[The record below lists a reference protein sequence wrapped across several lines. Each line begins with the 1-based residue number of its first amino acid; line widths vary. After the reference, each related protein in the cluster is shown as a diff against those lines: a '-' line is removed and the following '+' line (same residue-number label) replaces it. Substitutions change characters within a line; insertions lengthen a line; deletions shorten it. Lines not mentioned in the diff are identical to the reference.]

1 MHRCPTSK
9 CVLFLSTP
17 SMRRA
22 TFPAFLHSLFFFIS
36 IHALHEEG
44 DVSGVMY
51 TELKHRFLSTPSMR
65 RATYNGH
72 PVIRK
77 YIISI
82 HALHEEG
89 DGAPQALP
97 LLLDNFYP
105 RPP

>member
-44 DVSGVMY
+44 D
-51 TELKHRFLSTPSMR
+51 
-65 RATYNGH
+65 
-72 PVIRK
+72 
-77 YIISI
+77 
-82 HALHEEG
+82 
-89 DGAPQALP
+89 GAPQALP